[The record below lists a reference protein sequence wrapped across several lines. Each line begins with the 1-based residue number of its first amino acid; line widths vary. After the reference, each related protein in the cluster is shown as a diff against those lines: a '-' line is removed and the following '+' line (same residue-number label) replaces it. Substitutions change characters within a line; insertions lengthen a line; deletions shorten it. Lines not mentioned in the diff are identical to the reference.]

1 MPAVD
6 LSSAAKINVRG
17 GIKFVSYGFACPFVL
32 MLQKPLKNHVIH
44 CACNI

>member
-1 MPAVD
+1 MPTVEP
-6 LSSAAKINVRG
+6 SSAAKRNVRG

-32 MLQKPLKNHVIH
+32 MLQKPHTNHVIH